1 MEGSRLF
8 PEGMDPDRVS
18 DRVALGARSRGSA
31 PGRSSD
37 RPASVHV
44 VRNGY
49 FGDERKFELY
59 NASKVRAAV
68 ESRGGKSVTLPDL
81 ADRVADDLYTQRL
94 AISAAAKLLPLGNR
108 AELFRW
114 RGEVRTVIAALL
126 AKAPAAVPARPESA
140 MESAEAGR

>member
-1 MEGSRLF
+1 MTPR
-8 PEGMDPDRVS
+8 RVT
-18 DRVALGARSRGSA
+18 
-31 PGRSSD
+31 GRATGLELLKEFLEAI
-37 RPASVHV
+37 RRASVHV

-94 AISAAAKLLPLGNR
+94 SIGAAAKVLPLGNR

-114 RGEVRTVIAALL
+114 RAEVRAVIAELF
-126 AKAPAAVPARPESA
+126 AKAPAVVPSRADGSMA
-140 MESAEAGR
+140 NAEMGR